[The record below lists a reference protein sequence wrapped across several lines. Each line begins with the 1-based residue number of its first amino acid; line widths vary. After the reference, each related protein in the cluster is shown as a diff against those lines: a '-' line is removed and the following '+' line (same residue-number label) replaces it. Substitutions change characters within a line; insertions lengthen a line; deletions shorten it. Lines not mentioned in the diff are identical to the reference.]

1 MTVKYKLQKLHIMNI
16 MNLFK
21 RNKNQHSDSGAREL
35 YARLNSDNYK
45 TGSWM
50 TEDNGEGMSV
60 VSQVICKYW
69 KPRFLIDNVT
79 KCAYEFMDSSET
91 LCTVNQDDIDWES
104 LKGISEDVISRAR
117 SLDFHFPSFVRKY
130 ENGVAQVSWQ
140 LNPDGMYYMD
150 EDGYG
155 MTDDDEVEIY
165 GFIDRKG
172 NVIVKFKNI
181 NEDWNMLKAMRK
193 EAESIINK

>member
-1 MTVKYKLQKLHIMNI
+1 MNI
-16 MNLFK
+16 MNFFK
-21 RNKNQHSDSGAREL
+21 ANKNQSNDSAAQDL
-35 YARLNSDNYK
+35 YTRLNTEMYK
-45 TGSWM
+45 SGSWR
-50 TEDNGEGMSV
+50 TEDNGEDMAI
-60 VSQVICKYW
+60 VSQVICQYW
-69 KPRFLIDNVT
+69 KPRFLLDHNT
-79 KCAYEFMDSSET
+79 KCAYEFMTSREALT
-91 LCTVNQDDIDWES
+91 TVTEDDIDWDS
-104 LKGISEDVISRAR
+104 LKELPEESIERAR
-117 SLDFHFPSFVRKY
+117 HLDAHFPTRIRSF

-181 NEDWNMLKAMRK
+181 NEDWNLLKAMRK

>member
-1 MTVKYKLQKLHIMNI
+1 MNI
-16 MNLFK
+16 MNFFK
-21 RNKNQHSDSGAREL
+21 ANKNQSNDSAAHDL
-35 YARLNSDNYK
+35 YTRLNTEMYK
-45 TGSWM
+45 SSSWR
-50 TEDNGEGMSV
+50 TEDNGEDMAI
-60 VSQVICKYW
+60 VSQVICQYW
-69 KPRFLIDNVT
+69 KPRFIIDHRA
-79 KCAYEFMDSSET
+79 KCAYEFMDGSET
-91 LCTVNQDDIDWES
+91 LRIVKQDDIDWES
-104 LKGISEDVISRAR
+104 LKGIPEDVISRAR

-130 ENGVAQVSWQ
+130 ENGVAEVSWQ

-155 MTDDDEVEIY
+155 MTDDDEVKIY

-181 NEDWNMLKAMRK
+181 NEVWNQLKAMRM

>member
-1 MTVKYKLQKLHIMNI
+1 
-16 MNLFK
+16 
-21 RNKNQHSDSGAREL
+21 
-35 YARLNSDNYK
+35 
-45 TGSWM
+45 
-50 TEDNGEGMSV
+50 
-60 VSQVICKYW
+60 
-69 KPRFLIDNVT
+69 
-79 KCAYEFMDSSET
+79 MDGSET
-91 LCTVNQDDIDWES
+91 LRTVKQDDIDWES
-104 LKGISEDVISRAR
+104 LKGIPEDVINRAR
-117 SLDFHFPSFVRKY
+117 SLDFHFPSFVRRY
-130 ENGVAQVSWQ
+130 ENGVAKVSWQ

-181 NEDWNMLKAMRK
+181 HEDWNLLRAMRK